1 MYVLTITILLHMD
14 NQTPPPNEIINLI
27 NIILPNI
34 KKAYKNSKKSK
45 YSVNTNTKL
54 HKPQKIADKNSK
66 NQKKRKAKQLARQLF
81 KLSKNIGKIL

>member
-1 MYVLTITILLHMD
+1 MD
-14 NQTPPPNEIINLI
+14 NQTPPPNEIINRMP
-27 NIILPNI
+27 PNI
-34 KKAYKNSKKSK
+34 KESYKNSKKSK

-54 HKPQKIADKNSK
+54 YKPQKISDKNSK

>member
-1 MYVLTITILLHMD
+1 MD
-14 NQTPPPNEIINLI
+14 NQTPPPNENI
-27 NIILPNI
+27 NINRIPPNI
-34 KKAYKNSKKSK
+34 KKAHKNSKKSK

-54 HKPQKIADKNSK
+54 YKPQKIADINSK

>member
-1 MYVLTITILLHMD
+1 MD
-14 NQTPPPNEIINLI
+14 NQTPPPNENI
-27 NIILPNI
+27 NINRMPPNI

-54 HKPQKIADKNSK
+54 YKPQKIADINSK